1 MAQVAGLT
9 KSMTALLPKILNVL
23 SLILVMMVVN
33 FFGRKKIVLTTLV
46 LTFFS
51 LIGLGLLLG
60 KMGGVGES
68 EIVKKR
74 SLANCLRS

>member
-1 MAQVAGLT
+1 
-9 KSMTALLPKILNVL
+9 MTALLPKILNVL
-23 SLILVMMVVN
+23 SLILVIMVIN
-33 FFGRKKIVLTTLV
+33 FFGRKKIILTTLV
-46 LTFFS
+46 LIFFS
-51 LIGLGLLLG
+51 VIGLGLLLG